1 MFRRSWA
8 PRLGVVL
15 GYVSIALIFTWPLP
29 SHVGTALTG
38 DPGGDTGVYVWN
50 QWVFQ
55 HEALIQRHNPL
66 TTEQIL
72 SLTQRVD
79 LSQHNYTAFLNLL
92 ALPIMSTLGVVPTF
106 NVVYLA
112 TTILTALFT
121 YLLVRKVTEA
131 SRVEAWLAGIV
142 FAWSPV
148 LVAKSTGHFSL
159 VAAAALPAFILCLI
173 NAERSGR
180 MRDAALAGLC
190 VAWAAFSDVYYAVYC
205 LMIAAGYFA
214 AHLVKVQRQ
223 PARARWPWVWV
234 LDVLVVCMAG
244 LLVGLLLGRG
254 GRLEVFGVPVSIRGL
269 YTPVLAFTLLVLA
282 RAIVWW
288 RPRVLS
294 TWSWSPSVARATAI
308 GVLACAGP
316 LAPVLYGIGGNV
328 ATGGYVMPDTF
339 WRSSP
344 RGVDLL
350 AWIDPNPNHPL
361 ARMAFGDKQ
370 AANPTAYVEYTAA
383 FSLVALAVV
392 GLAAWRAGHRP
403 RSGWLMLTV
412 GSALLALGPFV
423 YVAGVNTHVPGPWAL
438 VRYVPLIGSARTPTR
453 IAVVAA
459 LGLAVLFAGALV
471 ALGKRYPHRRRL
483 IVAAV
488 AAALIVELNP
498 APRTL
503 HSAEIPSIYRI
514 IAADPRPV
522 RVLQLPMGVRDGV
535 SSAGNF
541 TAKYQ
546 FFQTLHGKALI
557 GGYLSRISRRRLET
571 MRRDFPTVDALIT
584 LSEGGTLTPQQSIR
598 VHERA
603 PDFLARANVEWIVVD
618 YDTAPPGLVKAIQHG
633 FRLEEVARDGGRVLY
648 RPAAFAAGG
657 TVPSPR

>member
-1 MFRRSWA
+1 MSWRTWP

-15 GYVSIALIFTWPLP
+15 GYVSLALLFTWPLP
-29 SHVGTALTG
+29 SVVGTALTG

-55 HEALIQRHNPL
+55 HEALSERHNPL
-66 TTEQIL
+66 TTAQIL

-92 ALPIMSTLGVVPTF
+92 ALPIMTTLGVVTTF
-106 NVVYLA
+106 NVVYVLA
-112 TTILTALFT
+112 TILTALFT
-121 YLLVRKVTEA
+121 YLLVRRVTEA
-131 SRVEAWLAGIV
+131 SRVEAWLAGVV

-148 LVAKSTGHFSL
+148 LVARSTGHFSL
-159 VAAAALPAFILCLI
+159 VAAAPLPAFILCLI

-180 MRDAALAGLC
+180 MRDAALAGFC
-190 VAWAAFSDVYYAVYC
+190 MAWAAFSDVYYAVYC

-223 PARARWPWVWV
+223 PERPRQPWVWV
-234 LDVLVVCMAG
+234 LDVLIVCVAG

-254 GRLEVFGVPVSIRGL
+254 GRLEVFGIPISIRGL
-269 YTPVLAFTLLVLA
+269 YTPVLVFTLLVLT
-282 RAIVWW
+282 RALVWW
-288 RPRVLS
+288 RPRILA

-328 ATGGYVMPDTF
+328 AAGQYVMPATL

-350 AWIDPNPNHPL
+350 AWFDPNPNNPL
-361 ARMAFGDKQ
+361 ARLALGDRQ
-370 AANPTAYVEYTAA
+370 AADPTTYVEYTAA
-383 FSLVALAVV
+383 FSLVALAVI
-392 GLAAWRAGHRP
+392 GLAIWLARYRP
-403 RSGWLMLTV
+403 RPGWTALTI
-412 GSALLALGPFV
+412 GFALLALGPFV
-423 YVAGVNTHVPGPWAL
+423 YVAGANSYVPGPWAL
-438 VRYVPLIGSARTPTR
+438 LRYLPLIGSARTPTR
-453 IAVVAA
+453 FAVVAA

-471 ALGKRYPHRRRL
+471 ALGRRYPERRPL
-483 IVAAV
+483 IVAACAV
-488 AAALIVELNP
+488 ALIIELNP

-503 HSAEIPSIYRI
+503 YSAEIPSIYRI

-522 RVLQLPMGVRDGV
+522 RVLQLPIGVRDGV

-541 TAKYQ
+541 TARYQ
-546 FFQTLHGKALI
+546 YFQTLHGKALI
-557 GGYLSRISRRRLET
+557 GGYLSRISRQRLEA
-571 MRRDFPTVDALIT
+571 MRHDFPTLDALIT
-584 LSEGGTLTPQQSIR
+584 LSEGGTVTPEQSAR

-603 PDFLARANVEWIVVD
+603 PDFLARANVGWIVVD
-618 YDTAPPGLVKAIQHG
+618 YDIAPPGLVKAVQHG
-633 FRLEEVARDGGRVLY
+633 FHLQEVAREGGRVLY
-648 RPAAFAAGG
+648 RPGG
-657 TVPSPR
+657 SP